1 MGCSNSNAREKK
13 SKEEKKDYN
22 KIINK
27 PDSSKNEL
35 LIEFKE
41 SNVEINRIN
50 LPKNKK
56 NENDLNK
63 ETQIEKKLSKNGEKI
78 LIEKENKNDKNGEN
92 YNNIKEL
99 KIEKINKNLD
109 FEKEKNK
116 IKISDEIINIKK
128 KEKKIE
134 DKIIKEEID
143 KKEENYL
150 EIDKKIEFSE
160 NINLYEKGKFKNE
173 SEIKSTNEKENIFNN
188 IKSKFIIKI
197 IFKNIKKE
205 KYYNIIRYNQKIQ
218 NRLNIGLIDY
228 KKLSQKNN
236 CIEIFFSKETVI
248 NKDTFKFIWNS
259 NCYHF
264 YNDDEELDF
273 NSKNNITVSRI
284 NLSIDFEVKSLIG
297 LFKDKKFISKINLS
311 KFKIKDIYL

>member
-1 MGCSNSNAREKK
+1 MGCSNSNTREKK

-99 KIEKINKNLD
+99 KIEKINKNPD
-109 FEKEKNK
+109 FEREKNK

-143 KKEENYL
+143 KKEE
-150 EIDKKIEFSE
+150 
-160 NINLYEKGKFKNE
+160 
-173 SEIKSTNEKENIFNN
+173 T
-188 IKSKFIIKI
+188 
-197 IFKNIKKE
+197 
-205 KYYNIIRYNQKIQ
+205 
-218 NRLNIGLIDY
+218 
-228 KKLSQKNN
+228 
-236 CIEIFFSKETVI
+236 
-248 NKDTFKFIWNS
+248 
-259 NCYHF
+259 
-264 YNDDEELDF
+264 
-273 NSKNNITVSRI
+273 
-284 NLSIDFEVKSLIG
+284 
-297 LFKDKKFISKINLS
+297 
-311 KFKIKDIYL
+311 